1 MPDENECNDWRKWSK
16 HVLLAIE
23 RFDKSI
29 NNMSDKIENL
39 HIDVSA
45 LKIKAGVWG
54 LVGGLIPAL
63 IMVLIVLL
71 K

>member
-1 MPDENECNDWRKWSK
+1 MSLDTNGWDKWGTHIK
-16 HVLLAIE
+16 LELE
-23 RFDKSI
+23 RFESAI
-29 NNMSDKIENL
+29 NNMSEKIENL

-54 LVGGLIPAL
+54 LIGGLIPAL

>member
-1 MPDENECNDWRKWSK
+1 MPPDTNSWEKWGMHIK
-16 HVLLAIE
+16 LELE
-23 RFDKSI
+23 RFEIAI
-29 NNMSDKIENL
+29 NNMATKIEDL

-54 LVGGLIPAL
+54 LIGGLIPAVIL
-63 IMVLIVLL
+63 VLIVLL